1 LYCVETVQLLIEKGA
16 DIYVKKRNG
25 DTPLQ
30 ATIKQYEEEGDDP
43 DFEKVISILKSH
55 GAK

>member
-1 LYCVETVQLLIEKGA
+1 MSNISIKLKGA
-16 DIYVKKRNG
+16 DINVNKRNG

-30 ATIKQYEEEGDDP
+30 ATIKQYEEEEGDDP